1 MPASHDKHA
10 TRGLAEHGPERLPLH
25 VDGGGFL
32 PFGNRRPRPIAWGAA
47 LAMVQKHSQTK
58 HMSWRGHTLSAALAL
73 DRVGPVHVP
82 LTWSDLPS
90 QFASFLPSKTKEI
103 NE

>member
-32 PFGNRRPRPIAWGAA
+32 PFGHRRPRSIAWVVAD
-47 LAMVQKHSQTK
+47 VVSQEHGHTK
-58 HMSWRGHTLSAALAL
+58 HMSWWDRTLGPTRSSASAAGY
-73 DRVGPVHVP
+73 V
-82 LTWSDLPS
+82 
-90 QFASFLPSKTKEI
+90 
-103 NE
+103 